1 MFYLLLH
8 NRTLKSNPRERKLSS
23 LARKLKVVS
32 SLVLHEIDNLMTVS
46 CFFMAGEINAT
57 NSSNLT

>member
-1 MFYLLLH
+1 MCYLLLL
-8 NRTLKSNPRERKLSS
+8 NRTLKSILREWKLSP

-32 SLVLHEIDNLMTVS
+32 SLVLCEIDDLMNVS

-57 NSSNLT
+57 NSLNLT